1 MHVKSWA
8 TTPVSHL
15 FLLLGRRALVRA
27 ERVEA
32 LENQPA
38 VVAEQFVQTKHSY
51 KKDRIV
57 IVALDPLALAPW
69 TLHTGPF

>member
-38 VVAEQFVQTKHSY
+38 VVAQQFVQPKHSD
-51 KKDRIV
+51 KEDGIV
-57 IVALDPLALAPW
+57 IIALDSLALAPW
-69 TLHTGPF
+69 TPHTGPF